1 MVIEISLNDLIRLC
15 RFASLGKVIDGLLHN
30 INGPLQNLG
39 MDIEMMNNSLAGN
52 GTSYD
57 TLAKDIDI
65 RLKRIEE
72 EFERLRHL
80 TKIASLR
87 VSLENDYQECI
98 NLNDFL
104 QHELSFLEANLY
116 FKHNVHTELQLED
129 GLPQLNILP
138 RGVPLSLSWFIHSF
152 IEEMERQGIGDMILK
167 AGSGHSGLEIILT
180 TKGGD
185 LSEKFIKLLDMENSS
200 FELLRIENVEVE
212 MILALEGLKSCGV
225 SMRGQFEPSNSIVI
239 LTIPLVTSQE

>member
-1 MVIEISLNDLIRLC
+1 VIEISLNDLISLC
-15 RFASLGKVIDGLLHN
+15 RLASLGKVIDGMLHN

-52 GTSYD
+52 RPLHD
-57 TLAKDIDI
+57 ALAKDIDI
-65 RLKRIEE
+65 RLKRMEE
-72 EFERLRHL
+72 EFERIRHL
-80 TKIASLR
+80 TKIASIR
-87 VSLENDYQECI
+87 ASIEDDYQECM
-98 NLNDFL
+98 NLHDFL
-104 QHELSFLEANLY
+104 HHELSFLEANLY

-152 IEEMERQGIGDMILK
+152 IEEMERQGISDMILK
-167 AGSGHSGLEIILT
+167 AGSGHSGLEISLA

-185 LSEKFIKLLDMENSS
+185 LSEKFIKLLDTENSS
-200 FELLRIENVEVE
+200 FELLRNENVEVE

-225 SMRGQFEPSNSIVI
+225 SMRGQFEPSNSIVM
-239 LTIPLVTSQE
+239 LTIPLVTS